1 MTRQP
6 RRPATWLDVF
16 GVPIAIGVL
25 SVAGLLSALLSGGL
39 GRIFSWVAVSSPV
52 VVSVWIFV
60 GKRRA
65 SRRPVA

>member
-1 MTRQP
+1 MTREA

-65 SRRPVA
+65 SRGPVA

>member
-1 MTRQP
+1 MTGES

-16 GVPIAIGVL
+16 GAPIAIGLL
-25 SVAGLLSALLSGGL
+25 SVAGLLSALLFGGL